1 MSAGPSDYP
10 VILAVEDFVPT
21 LLALGAFWLLGATAP
36 GRTPLGRVAT
46 LGRAGAVL
54 IGAGGVAKSLWKLL
68 VAGFGV
74 DLPMLEQSLF
84 PLMSTGALLVIW
96 ALHGTLR
103 GRVAPWWPY
112 ATVWVAVF
120 AAGIAIGRM
129 QPIFILATAGVTMI
143 SVLGAVLAGR
153 GRDYGAIGL
162 YVLGIVLVTSLVP
175 LRGHPRHETL
185 TFQWLEQGINTAAQA
200 ITLLAA
206 WLTVRALR
214 SRQQSVAPQQ
224 VVGPQR
230 AEQEQEGSAV

>member
-21 LLALGAFWLLGATAP
+21 FLALAAFWLLGGTAP
-36 GRTPLGRVAT
+36 GVIAI
-46 LGRAGAVL
+46 GRAATIGRIGGVL
-54 IGAGGVAKSLWKLL
+54 IGAGGVAKSVWKLL

-74 DLPMLEQSLF
+74 DLTWLEQALF

-112 ATVWVAVF
+112 AVVWLSVF
-120 AAGIAIGRM
+120 AAGIGLGSM
-129 QPIFILATAGVTMI
+129 QPIFILATAGVTVI

-153 GRDYGAIGL
+153 GREYGAIGL

-175 LRGHPRHETL
+175 LRGHPEHETL
-185 TFQWLEQGINTAAQA
+185 AFQWLEQGINTTAQA
-200 ITLLAA
+200 CTLLAA
-206 WLTVRALR
+206 WLTVRALAR
-214 SRQQSVAPQQ
+214 RAAAVPAPR
-224 VVGPQR
+224 P
-230 AEQEQEGSAV
+230 EGIPA